1 MNCSA
6 PGCAA
11 LYYPLSMKSC
21 PHCHATVGE
30 TDSSCPAC
38 KGALV
43 SEPGPTDPELLA
55 GNFRRIRLIGSGG
68 MGAVWLAEDVGLQR
82 QVAVKLLAEKLCHE
96 PELVERFLREARL
109 MAKID
114 HPNVVPVY
122 FVGRWKHV
130 PFIVMKLLS
139 GQPLSEWARARPLT
153 LTDVA
158 GIARQVCS
166 GLTALHAQGII
177 HRDIKPANIFIGD
190 DGRVLLLDLGVA
202 RESDSSLTQT
212 GALIGTPRYM
222 PPEQVQGREVD
233 ASCDVYSLGV
243 VLYELFAGRRM
254 FDVDSNDSVLR
265 AHVYARPEPLT
276 RVSEPVW
283 KVLEKALEKEPAQ
296 RFRTAAEF
304 SQALDAAVGAP
315 GDLPSETYVGPWKTK
330 ATPLSQVGLDATV
343 PSAVR
348 KRRVALFTVMGV
360 SAMIGAGAA
369 LWALRPPA
377 PEAPPPLAPPQVPKV
392 VIAEPPKEEPVV
404 PVDAGVKLTAATPA
418 PSQKPASGRGAT
430 KPPPPR
436 EEAPPPLLPR

>member
-1 MNCSA
+1 MTR
-6 PGCAA
+6 
-11 LYYPLSMKSC
+11 C
-21 PHCHATVGE
+21 PHCHAPVGD
-30 TDSSCPAC
+30 TDTSCAAC

-43 SEPGPTDPELLA
+43 SGPGPADPELLA

-82 QVAVKLLAEKLCHE
+82 QVAVKLLAEKLCHD

-109 MAKID
+109 MAKVD
-114 HPNVVPVY
+114 HPNVVPVH
-122 FVGRWKHV
+122 FVGRWNHV

-139 GQPLSEWARARPLT
+139 GDPLSEYARARPLT
-153 LTDVA
+153 LTDIA

-177 HRDIKPANIFIGD
+177 HRDIKPANIFICD

-202 RESDSSLTQT
+202 RESDSSLTHT

-254 FDVDSNDSVLR
+254 FEVDSNDSVLR

-283 KVLEKALEKEPAQ
+283 RVLEKALEKEPAQ
-296 RFRTAAEF
+296 RYRTAAEF
-304 SQALDAAVGAP
+304 SQALDGAVGAP
-315 GDLPSETYVGPWKTK
+315 SDVLAETYVGPWKKK
-330 ATPLSQVGLDATV
+330 ATPLSQVGFDATV

-348 KRRVALFTVMGV
+348 KRRVALVTVMGV
-360 SAMIGAGAA
+360 SAVIGAGGA
-369 LWALRPPA
+369 LWALRPGA
-377 PEAPPPLAPPQVPKV
+377 SEAPPLPAPLQAPPKV
-392 VIAEPPKEEPVV
+392 VVAEPPREEPAPVE

-418 PSQKPASGRGAT
+418 PSPRPAGGRGVT